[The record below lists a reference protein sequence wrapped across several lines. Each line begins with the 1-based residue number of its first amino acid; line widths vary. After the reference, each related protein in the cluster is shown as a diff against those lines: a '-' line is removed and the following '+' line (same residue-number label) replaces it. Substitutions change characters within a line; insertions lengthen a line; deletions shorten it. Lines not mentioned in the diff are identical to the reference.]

1 MIVIFIALI
10 LQTHIRVFRSFEVIL
25 QLFPALLLGITL
37 ITLITL
43 IYPSD
48 TLGEGRH
55 SSALELLL
63 HTTSIPL
70 GV

>member
-1 MIVIFIALI
+1 MIVIFFALI
-10 LQTHIRVFRSFEVIL
+10 LQTHISSFLEVLRSFCSS
-25 QLFPALLLGITL
+25 FPASLLGITL

-63 HTTSIPL
+63 HTTIPL